1 MPLSS
6 PFLSKSP
13 LVQLSGWWVGL
24 GAVGQNK
31 MCCNLCRLMRLV
43 AALFILRRVGIL
55 SVCFSVCLLSAVLS
69 FSMTGNEEGIK
80 EVLKMRDTKHNC
92 LIYDNCLIEVQL
104 FVLRLMPSFLKFLLI
119 FMLYAYSTAATKHHC
134 LKFAHRLFKA
144 MYIQCSTVGSPLEPL
159 QCRVCGL
166 ASSFYFFVCKH
177 CAM

>member
-69 FSMTGNEEGIK
+69 FSMTGNVWQLAEGGDIQHNLSYEE
-80 EVLKMRDTKHNC
+80 LKFTCPQNCPTKHETATFGKVLLPPVVQSSAC
-92 LIYDNCLIEVQL
+92 LIIY
-104 FVLRLMPSFLKFLLI
+104 FRALLI
-119 FMLYAYSTAATKHHC
+119 FFVFF
-134 LKFAHRLFKA
+134 LKSLRCPKPYRIRIFL
-144 MYIQCSTVGSPLEPL
+144 S
-159 QCRVCGL
+159 GL
-166 ASSFYFFVCKH
+166 ALTTSSK
-177 CAM
+177 